1 MNIQELFAKL
11 QERAGRLDLDPNLTA
26 RVAFNIGGSEPAQ
39 WHGRVEGGKAVL
51 YEGAAPEEAEITVSA
66 ASEVAIGLFE
76 KRINPLAAF
85 MTGKVKVRG
94 DGSKIGLIKSLL
106 MGKK

>member
-1 MNIQELFAKL
+1 MNIAELFTKL
-11 QERAGRLDLDPNLTA
+11 QERAGHLSLDPNLTA
-26 RVAFNIGGSEPAQ
+26 RVAFDITGSEPAQ
-39 WHGRVEGGKAVL
+39 WHGRVEGGRAVL
-51 YEGAAPEEAEITVSA
+51 YEGAAAEGEAEITVSA

-76 KRINPLAAF
+76 KRMNPLAAF

-106 MGKK
+106 MGK